1 MEDVKKSNTAPVKN
15 FILNLNTKISFI
27 KIQRSIVPFDH
38 QTKSFGR
45 LRPVSSLLGFIS
57 QPQPKNFNPSI
68 YKRLIMPNFKLKASL

>member
-45 LRPVSSLLGFIS
+45 LRPVIS
-57 QPQPKNFNPSI
+57 QLTAYESRGFCSANFRRWFKCRFFKNI
-68 YKRLIMPNFKLKASL
+68 YNA